1 VPIFSEQLLVRS
13 IIANSNDDTY
23 ITKGMQHIQGASH
36 ENRCHYKTASNKTK
50 NRKWQPA
57 LLL

>member
-36 ENRCHYKTASNKTK
+36 ENRCHYKTAGNKTK
-50 NRKWQPA
+50 NRK
-57 LLL
+57 